1 MLQQPE
7 RDNVSSLPPPPT
19 AGDTPTPGGGGGRAK
34 APKKRGGKP
43 VDFGLVNRL
52 MDSFALIYGTD
63 TVWDGEKMRI
73 VKVSALRLAFGG
85 DAVKIW
91 LAHPERRMV
100 NPEDLVFEPGHEVPE
115 PQINMFAGFEV
126 TAVACNGADVA
137 PMLELLRHLCSAT
150 GETADDVD
158 AVVHWVMRWMALP
171 LQKPGTKMQTALV
184 FHGPQGTGKNL
195 FFDVWRDLFGRY
207 GVTVGQT
214 ELEDKFNDWLSC
226 KLAIV
231 GDEVV
236 SRQEMYHHKNKL
248 KLVVTQE
255 QKFPIRA
262 IQQSVRWES
271 NHANVVF
278 LSNESQPLALE
289 ERDRRY
295 MVVYTPVAADEA
307 LYTRV
312 AAFLAGGGAAK
323 WMHYLLNY
331 TLEDFT
337 RHAKPLMTRAKA
349 ELIELGWKPAERFT
363 HEWLEGFLSLPVR
376 VCSTEQLYRAFR
388 RWCDQQGEKWPPA
401 QALFSKSVERWAGE
415 RGKRQDEPALRCKAI
430 KLQHTSGERKVMRCW
445 LPKGTGAP
453 EGYTEG
459 AWAAESVDH
468 FEASLR
474 AFTRPLGAQGDGE

>member
-1 MLQQPE
+1 MSQP
-7 RDNVSSLPPPPT
+7 DNVIQMESGPPT
-19 AGDTPTPGGGGGRAK
+19 PPAGGDTPAKGGGG
-34 APKKRGGKP
+34 PKKPRREKNI
-43 VDFGLVNRL
+43 DFGAVIRL
-52 MDSFALIYGTD
+52 MESFALIYGTD
-63 TVWDGEKMRI
+63 TVWDGELMRI

-85 DAVKIW
+85 DVVKLW
-91 LAHPERRMV
+91 LASPGRRMV
-100 NPEDLVFEPGHEVPE
+100 CPEHLVFEPGHDVEE
-115 PQINMFAGFEV
+115 PLINMFAGFELQP
-126 TAVACNGADVA
+126 VACDAA
-137 PMLELLRHLCSAT
+137 AIQPMLRLLRHLCSNSAAT
-150 GETADDVD
+150 GDEVEDV
-158 AVVHWVMRWMALP
+158 VEWVLRWMALP
-171 LQKPGTKMQTALV
+171 IQKPGTKMQTALV

-295 MVVYTPVAADEA
+295 MVIYTPVAADEL
-307 LYTRV
+307 LYAEV
-312 AAFLAGGGAAK
+312 AAFLREGGAGK
-323 WMHYLLNY
+323 WMHYLMGY
-331 TLEDFT
+331 PMEGFT
-337 RHAKPLMTRAKA
+337 RHSKPLMTAAKE
-349 ELIELGWKPAERFT
+349 ELIQLGWKPAERFT
-363 HEWLEGFLSLPVR
+363 HEWLEGFLSLPLR

-388 RWCDQQGEKWPPA
+388 RWCDQQGEKWPPS
-401 QALFSKSVERWAGE
+401 QALFSKSVERWAKE
-415 RGKRQDEPALRCKAI
+415 RGKRTDRPALTCKVV
-430 KLQHTSGERKVMRCW
+430 KLQHASGARQVMRCW
-445 LPKGTGAP
+445 LPVGTGAP
-453 EGYTEG
+453 PEVTEG
-459 AWAAESVDH
+459 AWAAESVDE

-474 AFTRPLGAQGDGE
+474 SFARSVSNVVGDE